1 MIEEFEVG
9 TESLL
14 REACL
19 INRNNIEDTGSGR
32 VRIMIVVLVDR

>member
-1 MIEEFEVG
+1 MIEECEVG

-19 INRNNIEDTGSGR
+19 INRNNVDVTGSGR
-32 VRIMIVVLVDR
+32 VRIMIVVL